1 MIKQVIK
8 RLLRRRMGQMAIAI
22 VLCVVLGVV
31 AGMAAIVIDQERVAE
46 NWVGVTVSGNS
57 AQIHEVIDYDFGSP
71 SKHGI
76 FRDVPG
82 LDPSAPIAVFSLTAP
97 SQFEVI
103 ELPSETRIK
112 IGDPDR
118 TINGRHRYTIDYPL
132 KQIVVGDTFDFNVVG
147 TDWTVPIQHTE
158 THIVADREF
167 TEFVCQQGTTGSTD
181 ACEISQVGAG
191 HLMVTV
197 GKLAAGEAVTIRT
210 TLGATLPA
218 TPVLPAG
225 PSGPVN
231 DPGHGFLLPGIA
243 ALVASLSTIVLGA
256 SWVRRAGREEVVAGA
271 AAAAAYPLPGMAMQR
286 LTEHEMYDLTTIEFS
301 PPSEISAV
309 TGAIIIEEDVP
320 QRVTSAWLLEAA
332 LRKEVV
338 LDTGTTKN
346 RDPIL
351 RRGPTTAS
359 EPVERV
365 LSRMFGGREEVN
377 LGSYDSTFKY
387 GADGLISDLQ
397 DWYRSSSLWNADGDK
412 TKLRM
417 QAIAI
422 VIMIGGIGGVVV
434 ASAVGNWTGGPW
446 VVLVAVGALAAGFG
460 FGALA
465 SARELRVRTVE
476 GSALWLRIESFRKF
490 LHDSDSHHIEAA
502 AEMGLL
508 RQYTAW
514 AIALDETSA
523 WTKAIEQTAKGNAEF
538 GNRYAADIFFI
549 GGAGRFASSVS
560 SSATAPS
567 PSGSGSSG
575 GGAGGGGGGGGG
587 GSW

>member
-1 MIKQVIK
+1 MSN
-8 RLLRRRMGQMAIAI
+8 RLSRRRLGQIAVAI
-22 VLCVVLGVV
+22 VLCVILGVA
-31 AGMAAIVIDQERVAE
+31 AGMAAIVVDQERIAE
-46 NWVGVTVSGNS
+46 NWVGVTVSGDS

-82 LDPSAPIAVFSLTAP
+82 LDPSAPIAVSSSTAP
-97 SQFEVI
+97 DQFTLAEQFG
-103 ELPSETRIK
+103 STQIK

-118 TINGRHRYTIDYPL
+118 TINGRHRYTIDYSL
-132 KQIVVGDTFDFNVVG
+132 KQIVIGDTFDFNVVG

-158 THIVADREF
+158 AHIVADREF
-167 TEFVCQQGTTGSTD
+167 TEFVCQQGTAGSTD

-191 HLMVTV
+191 HLMITV
-197 GKLAAGEAVTIRT
+197 DKLAAGEAVTIFT
-210 TLGATLPA
+210 NLGEALPV
-218 TPVLPAG
+218 TPALPAG

-231 DPGHGFLLPGIA
+231 DPGHGFLLPGVA
-243 ALVASLSTIVLGA
+243 ALLASLSTITFGA
-256 SWVRRAGREEVVAGA
+256 RWVRRAGREEVVAGA

-286 LTEHEMYDLTTIEFS
+286 LTEHEMYDLTTIEFT

-338 LDTGTTKN
+338 LDTGTTKKD
-346 RDPIL
+346 DPIL
-351 RRGPTTAS
+351 RRGPTAAS

-365 LSRMFGGREEVN
+365 LSRMFGSRDEVN
-377 LGSYDSTFKY
+377 LGSYDSTFKT
-387 GADGLISDLQ
+387 GSDGLISDLQ
-397 DWYRSSSLWNADGDK
+397 DWYRSSSLWNPDGDK
-412 TKLRM
+412 TKRRM
-417 QAIAI
+417 QSIAI
-422 VIMIGGIGGVVV
+422 VIMILGIGAAVV
-434 ASAVGNWTGGPW
+434 ASAIGNWTSGPW
-446 VVLVAVGALAAGFG
+446 IVPVAVGALAAGFG

-490 LHDSDSHHIEAA
+490 LHDSDAHHIEAA

-538 GNRYAADIFFI
+538 GNRYATDIFFI
-549 GGAGRFASSVS
+549 GGAAHFASSVS

-567 PSGSGSSG
+567 SSGSGFSG

>member
-1 MIKQVIK
+1 
-8 RLLRRRMGQMAIAI
+8 
-22 VLCVVLGVV
+22 
-31 AGMAAIVIDQERVAE
+31 
-46 NWVGVTVSGNS
+46 
-57 AQIHEVIDYDFGSP
+57 
-71 SKHGI
+71 
-76 FRDVPG
+76 
-82 LDPSAPIAVFSLTAP
+82 
-97 SQFEVI
+97 
-103 ELPSETRIK
+103 
-112 IGDPDR
+112 
-118 TINGRHRYTIDYPL
+118 
-132 KQIVVGDTFDFNVVG
+132 
-147 TDWTVPIQHTE
+147 
-158 THIVADREF
+158 
-167 TEFVCQQGTTGSTD
+167 
-181 ACEISQVGAG
+181 
-191 HLMVTV
+191 
-197 GKLAAGEAVTIRT
+197 
-210 TLGATLPA
+210 
-218 TPVLPAG
+218 
-225 PSGPVN
+225 
-231 DPGHGFLLPGIA
+231 
-243 ALVASLSTIVLGA
+243 
-256 SWVRRAGREEVVAGA
+256 
-271 AAAAAYPLPGMAMQR
+271 
-286 LTEHEMYDLTTIEFS
+286 
-301 PPSEISAV
+301 
-309 TGAIIIEEDVP
+309 
-320 QRVTSAWLLEAA
+320 
-332 LRKEVV
+332 
-338 LDTGTTKN
+338 
-346 RDPIL
+346 
-351 RRGPTTAS
+351 
-359 EPVERV
+359 
-365 LSRMFGGREEVN
+365 
-377 LGSYDSTFKY
+377 
-387 GADGLISDLQ
+387 
-397 DWYRSSSLWNADGDK
+397 
-412 TKLRM
+412 M